1 LWEPDLLER
10 RISAEPAARGFLL
23 VLPRPT
29 GPAAGH
35 AAQLARAGV
44 AALVSLVPK
53 PEAVELGLDLEALA
67 TACTERGIRWA
78 HAALVDFGVPDAA
91 FEGVWER
98 LGRELRDLLGEAR
111 GVALHCRA
119 GLGRSGTIAARLLIE
134 LGLDPAEAVA
144 RVRAARPGAIETV
157 AQERHLRALVQR
169 RAHG

>member
-1 LWEPDLLER
+1 LGEPDLLER

-35 AAQLARAGV
+35 TAQLARAGV

-67 TACTERGIRWA
+67 TACSERGIRWA
-78 HAALVDFGVPDAA
+78 HAPLVDFGVPDAT
-91 FEGVWER
+91 FERAWER
-98 LGRELRDLLGEAR
+98 LGRELRALLGEAR

-134 LGLDPAEAVA
+134 LGIDPAEAVA
-144 RVRAARPGAIETV
+144 RVRAARPGAIETA
-157 AQERHLRALVQR
+157 AQEHHLRASAR
-169 RAHG
+169 RGGG

>member
-1 LWEPDLLER
+1 M
-10 RISAEPAARGFLL
+10 
-23 VLPRPT
+23 
-29 GPAAGH
+29 
-35 AAQLARAGV
+35 
-44 AALVSLVPK
+44 SLVPK

-157 AQERHLRALVQR
+157 AQEHHLRALVQR
-169 RAHG
+169 HAHN